1 MSCPSHCLPCP
12 WRCMSSGRESAKLP
26 PWTASKGS
34 AGLAV
39 QCLQNHEAN
48 KPAKRSI
55 NNQLMFCTQFG
66 TQQKTFS
73 AQKLL
78 RTWRA
83 ALRSLCISYRDRT
96 KKRDFQTHEGKCKHL
111 ACCCPKCEIA
121 SSFLF
126 FFYVKE
132 YLNFEKQ
139 HLWLIWVLLNFQTMS
154 QVKQCSINPRI
165 KNESGWLSKLY

>member
-12 WRCMSSGRESAKLP
+12 WRCMSSGSESAKLP

-126 FFYVKE
+126 FFLRKRILELWKAAFMTNLSFTKLPNYVP
-132 YLNFEKQ
+132 
-139 HLWLIWVLLNFQTMS
+139 S
-154 QVKQCSINPRI
+154 QAMF
-165 KNESGWLSKLY
+165 Y